1 MEGGKKWN
9 MRRKPAVDQEGLEL
23 GRREGGWELR
33 KWPQHTSVG
42 EPSGERRRGTK
53 IQAVK
58 AADHTFSQVPRGP
71 PLILIHVRFQ
81 RANTDAQSTN
91 TGLEK

>member
-9 MRRKPAVDQEGLEL
+9 VRRKPADDQEGLEL
-23 GRREGGWELR
+23 ERREGGWELR
-33 KWPQHTSVG
+33 KWPQHTSMG

-53 IQAVK
+53 IQAAK
-58 AADHTFSQVPRGP
+58 AADRTFSQVPWSP
-71 PLILIHVRFQ
+71 PLILLHAHFQ
-81 RANTDAQSTN
+81 RANADAQSTN